1 MLSKM
6 VSRGSFLLTFLV
18 IIKNYKYLSIQCLA
32 NGYNSDKISLKQ
44 MLKEFTYSME
54 HLWKHSGG
62 DLLRKTNKVVSTST
76 FGVMV
81 I

>member
-1 MLSKM
+1 M
-6 VSRGSFLLTFLV
+6 VFRGSFPPTFRV
-18 IIKNYKYLSIQCLA
+18 IINSYKYLSIQCLA
-32 NGYNSDKISLKQ
+32 NEYNSDKISLKQ
-44 MLKEFTYSME
+44 MLKEFTFSME

-62 DLLRKTNKVVSTST
+62 DLLRKTNKVASTLT